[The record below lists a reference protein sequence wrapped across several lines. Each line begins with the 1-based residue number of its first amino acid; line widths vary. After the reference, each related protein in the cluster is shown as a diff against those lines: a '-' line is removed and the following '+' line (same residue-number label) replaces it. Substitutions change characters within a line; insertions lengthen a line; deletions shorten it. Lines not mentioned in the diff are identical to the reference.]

1 MCMFICARDKG
12 DNYDINPTL
21 LILFGERSN
30 RQQTRD
36 TPVIQRPPG
45 LHRVAR

>member
-1 MCMFICARDKG
+1 MFICACDEGYK
-12 DNYDINPTL
+12 YDIDPKL
-21 LILFGERSN
+21 FILFGERSN

-36 TPVIQRPPG
+36 TPVIQRPLG